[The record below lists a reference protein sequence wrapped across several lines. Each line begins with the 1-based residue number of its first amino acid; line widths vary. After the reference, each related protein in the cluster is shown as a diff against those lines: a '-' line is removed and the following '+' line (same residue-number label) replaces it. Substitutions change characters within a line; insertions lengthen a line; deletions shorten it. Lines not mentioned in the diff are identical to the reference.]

1 VWIKCRSKCLNNK
14 SVAKPVKAK
23 ATWLAGKIKCA
34 HCGYALTA
42 KIYRCKTKSD
52 NRYYLCTN
60 KYHAG
65 GCHFGS
71 LDADVVDAVVFEE
84 MQKKLMEFAT
94 LSAQQN
100 EGYNL
105 QIIKL
110 KTRIEEI
117 DKEIVALLDKV
128 ISANATVMEYINNRV
143 SDLDTEK
150 KKLYAE
156 IAQLDERDADRVGEI
171 TDYMEHWEEL
181 TVSDKITVVDCLIE
195 RIDASKD
202 SLNIKW
208 KI

>member
-1 VWIKCRSKCLNNK
+1 
-14 SVAKPVKAK
+14 
-23 ATWLAGKIKCA
+23 
-34 HCGYALTA
+34 
-42 KIYRCKTKSD
+42 
-52 NRYYLCTN
+52 
-60 KYHAG
+60 
-65 GCHFGS
+65 
-71 LDADVVDAVVFEE
+71 
-84 MQKKLMEFAT
+84 MQKKLLEFST

-105 QIIKL
+105 QVIKL

-117 DKEIVALLDKV
+117 DKEIAALLDKV

-156 IAQLDERDADRVGEI
+156 IAQLDERDIDRVGEI